1 MLNIIAIADDDALVG
16 LIHTEVDI
24 DLLLSLGDLY
34 DVTIEKAIDIYAP
47 EYVKE

>member
-1 MLNIIAIADDDALVG
+1 MPQQNRLQSSFKWI
-16 LIHTEVDI
+16 
-24 DLLLSLGDLY
+24 SLH